1 MKIDDLYMIVGN
13 RSIPVA
19 STDIDFSAVVSSR
32 SLEILIRSEDV
43 DELSQAWQE
52 IAHSSQPRPG
62 KRPVADLVPG
72 CLRGRADQSLIQS
85 EGANVS
91 HSNVTYL
98 ATNYMDVHYF
108 EIGANELSKNH
119 VLYSDVQY
127 ADIAYKDVS
136 YFSTGGMLVSKGDAA
151 DEGESITLSG
161 ESDHSKRIVVSMRG
175 VIGLE
180 VSLKSPDIEL
190 ASVTLNFADDLP
202 ADDLAWI
209 ID

>member
-1 MKIDDLYMIVGN
+1 MKINDLNMIVGN

-19 STDIDFSAVVSSR
+19 SADIDFSTVVRSR
-32 SLEILIRSEDV
+32 SLELLIRSEDV

-62 KRPVADLVPG
+62 KRPVADLVPWIHSG
-72 CLRGRADQSLIQS
+72 GADRSLIQC

-119 VLYSDVQY
+119 VLYADVQY
-127 ADIAYKDVS
+127 ANVAYKDVS
-136 YFSTGGMLVSKGDAA
+136 YFTSKGMLVCKEDTA

-161 ESDHSKRIVVSMRG
+161 ESDQSKRIVVSMRG
-175 VIGLE
+175 VVGLE
-180 VSLKSPDIEL
+180 ISLKSPEIEL
-190 ASVTLNFADDLP
+190 ASVIFNFTDDLP
-202 ADDLAWI
+202 AHDLAWI